1 MDNNVVD
8 GLRKRHS
15 NLHPLIFQRSLEH
28 AGDVTH
34 LFDILESIP
43 KKYPITWDED
53 SKCWIRLKDFTF
65 QNKFLEELK

>member
-8 GLRKRHS
+8 G
-15 NLHPLIFQRSLEH
+15 H
-28 AGDVTH
+28 AGNVTH